1 MRVGGPDDDV
11 VVRDDPLLRTVFT
24 TADAVALGLTQE
36 QCEQR
41 VRSRRWRR
49 LRRGVFCLAGTW
61 DGATP
66 EARHL
71 LVALATARAGADGD
85 SRVLS
90 HATAAVI
97 HGLPVPHAALEA
109 VHVTRP
115 PGRRRMTSARCR
127 TYRAALPADEVVVRD
142 GVLVTSVPR
151 TVADCL
157 RHRPRPDAVAL
168 ADAALHSGRT
178 NEEKVRQ
185 ALQRQTGWP
194 WAGAAGLTMALVDGR
209 RESPLESRSAVVMAD
224 HGIPTPVLQWQVR
237 TARGDVMA
245 RVDFA
250 WPELGVVGEAD
261 GRTKYTGDAARVVEA
276 EKDRQALLETLGLV
290 VVRWD
295 ERHLHGPEPALV
307 GRLNNAFLRARRRAA

>member
-1 MRVGGPDDDV
+1 
-11 VVRDDPLLRTVFT
+11 
-24 TADAVALGLTQE
+24 
-36 QCEQR
+36 
-41 VRSRRWRR
+41 
-49 LRRGVFCLAGTW
+49 
-61 DGATP
+61 
-66 EARHL
+66 
-71 LVALATARAGADGD
+71 
-85 SRVLS
+85 
-90 HATAAVI
+90 
-97 HGLPVPHAALEA
+97 
-109 VHVTRP
+109 
-115 PGRRRMTSARCR
+115 MTSARCR
-127 TYRAALPADEVVVRD
+127 TYRAALPADEVVVRA

-157 RHRPRPDAVAL
+157 RHLPRPDAVAL

-178 NEEKVRQ
+178 DEEKVRQ
-185 ALQRQTGWP
+185 ALRRQTGWP
-194 WAGAAGLTMALVDGR
+194 WAGAAGLHMALVDGR

-237 TARGDVMA
+237 TASGDVVA